1 MKAFSLQEYLENP
14 QRKIVTRNG
23 GKIRIIC
30 TDKKST
36 CYPIVALLEYS
47 DENTTNKEAVIFYN
61 EKGKIDLY
69 NNNVDLFFATEDEEK
84 NDTSTTTDKI
94 TRGGTSMK
102 QFSLEEYLKNPQRKI
117 ITRDGR
123 SVRIVC
129 TDRRGLNVKP
139 IAALITIPN
148 GDEIIKTYWE
158 NGVATH
164 GYEDNPNDLFF
175 ATEKKTKWLNVY
187 TDDNKNYIDA
197 NFFETEE
204 EAIENKSAVCNYI
217 ATVKI
222 EVEE

>member
-1 MKAFSLQEYLENP
+1 MKAFRLQEYLENP

-47 DENTTNKEAVIFYN
+47 DENTSNKEAVIFYN

-84 NDTSTTTDKI
+84 NDTSTTTSKI

-158 NGVATH
+158 NGVATQ